1 MTEAEKLEAQKM
13 ADLGN
18 ALELLGN
25 NMAHENWFKNKY
37 NLFFL
42 ISIGMD
48 KSLDEFNLSTKE
60 NYTDFINRLYARLNV
75 HNVIYA
81 FLFLYV

>member
-25 NMAHENWFKNKY
+25 KSCAYKN
-37 NLFFL
+37 
-42 ISIGMD
+42 
-48 KSLDEFNLSTKE
+48 
-60 NYTDFINRLYARLNV
+60 
-75 HNVIYA
+75 
-81 FLFLYV
+81 